1 MRSERAAA
9 TAKAQRRRRPLL
21 RRRPAQHA
29 AVVFVRIHVRTTA
42 QLTRLPTGPFSAT
55 GWSVGGR
62 RGEGFRYVVD
72 KHEGRAGVA
81 RQRRRRRRPQVAV
94 FPNVKKDSCNSDK
107 KNKSSS
113 SSLSLPPYLSLS
125 LSSRSS
131 LFSFRVDK
139 QQRLVL
145 HYYDYSNPIR
155 LPHTCFTAACIP

>member
-1 MRSERAAA
+1 MGSERAAAAA

-72 KHEGRAGVA
+72 KHEGVGGQAGTEA
-81 RQRRRRRRPQVAV
+81 EAAAP
-94 FPNVKKDSCNSDK
+94 SGG
-107 KNKSSS
+107 
-113 SSLSLPPYLSLS
+113 LSKCQKGQL
-125 LSSRSS
+125 
-131 LFSFRVDK
+131 
-139 QQRLVL
+139 
-145 HYYDYSNPIR
+145 
-155 LPHTCFTAACIP
+155 